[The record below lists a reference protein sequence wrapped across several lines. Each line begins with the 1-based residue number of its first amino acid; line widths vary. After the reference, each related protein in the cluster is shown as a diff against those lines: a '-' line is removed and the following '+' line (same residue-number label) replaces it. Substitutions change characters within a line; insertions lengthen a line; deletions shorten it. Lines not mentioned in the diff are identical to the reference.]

1 MEKKERSIISN
12 IWFIVKN
19 TCKWDKVVL
28 VYFLLFTIV
37 TAILPFIDVFVPKFL
52 VDELLGANRVNQ
64 LIVILAGYF
73 IVSSVLN
80 YAYSYLESEYFPRF
94 MVIVFKFGELINE
107 KCMKMD
113 FRYTEDAKILND
125 IETAKRAAFAS
136 LEVLQK
142 LFTLVGSAIAFVGY
156 VTIVSTLNVWILL
169 YLLLNVA
176 IIFYL
181 TNKVKKYEYSRK
193 DDISEI
199 GRKGN
204 YIFDTMYN
212 FAYGKDIRIYNLS
225 NWLVDKF
232 QKFKTDEVKIHS
244 DIKYRYF
251 KVAIFEL
258 AFLFI
263 REGVVYAYLLYHVL
277 SGALTIGNFLMYSAV
292 IASFTTWM
300 QKILDDIS
308 TINAQN
314 LYIND
319 YRNFI
324 EMDLKESQDSYVDV
338 PMDCN
343 YEIEF
348 KNVSFRYP
356 NSERYVFENLSFK
369 IGKGERLALVGING
383 AGKTTLVKLLTRL
396 YEPTSGEIL
405 LNGINIAKF
414 DKLEYYKLFSVVFQD
429 VKLFAFSIAENV
441 ACTNVDNIDN
451 DNVLES
457 IAKAGMS
464 DKINSLEN
472 GVNTLL
478 FKILDS
484 AGVEFSGGEN
494 QKLSLARGL
503 YKDGSIAILD
513 EPTAALDPI
522 AEYNIYQSFN
532 SMIGKKTA
540 LFISHRLAS
549 TRFCDTIAFFE
560 NGKIEEYGTHEQLL
574 SKNGKYAEMFNVQA
588 HYYKEVV

>member
-1 MEKKERSIISN
+1 M
-12 IWFIVKN
+12 
-19 TCKWDKVVL
+19 